1 MNVCGKNII
10 LLVLAGILLFPEA
23 SAGQQANSKT
33 VDAFVSRG
41 APLASALQEL
51 VKQTDLDLIYDPR
64 LVHDHTV
71 YVAAR
76 NKRPEE
82 ILRLILENSG
92 LDFIQLSSG
101 TYVLVRHTRQETLY
115 GHLSGK
121 VIDKTTGKPLEGAHV
136 MLADASTGTATNSSG
151 YFNISR
157 LESGKHEVTVTYV
170 GYQPVRDTVWV
181 PANQGSRQD
190 FSLDMKPVWV
200 EPIIVSDIQKRLPA
214 SDAFIPEIEKPSK
227 STLGTVDAI
236 KSMNTVMGIT
246 FDLGLADYNIQGGN
260 TAENEL
266 RLDGVPIYNPVSMGR
281 LIGAFSPYALGNIE
295 IYKAGFGSSVGSQL
309 SGIINIEH
317 DFIHQQKQSLL
328 IQADPLSINGRL
340 DHQITLEQGPT
351 ISLMLAARANIWR
364 WYQEPGL
371 SQTFRKWDHIDPLL
385 TNSLLDISDTEMNF
399 IQEDHRSDIRYSDL
413 HFAAAVK
420 HSDFQTTHI
429 SAYMGNNYL
438 QTNLFSENRAL
449 VSAGP
454 HYISAI
460 DRYNWTNMMGKVE
473 HDWLISPRW
482 DANISGYVTR
492 HSLSHQYAMGNDL
505 NTSLSYG
512 SIQSLSEQ
520 LREGAIRNMST
531 GDKNGITESA
541 VSAKFN
547 YSVSKNYKLHTGFK
561 ATHLNYQFQLSDLYL
576 NTARSQTSSFLI
588 SNFIQN
594 NIYLSHK
601 TSLSG
606 GSRFTFVPSRDLVFA
621 EPRLSLQHDRPDSP
635 IGYLSAKLSGG
646 IYRQFINQFEVSNI
660 GPSALV
666 PSIRFWVPVDY
677 SMNVPKAYHLA
688 VNLLWEPGNNWT
700 VKAETYY
707 KWMPQ
712 TLSLNYDQLSGQ
724 VTVSGARF
732 LNKQAQF
739 ITDSKQ
745 LAYGA
750 GLSLEKVLPSLG
762 IHLKT
767 DYQYSFSQRLIPGR
781 FNSTYEPVPWNQ
793 PHQLGLSAEW
803 QVISN
808 LMMVVQWKSIWGR
821 SWGFRKAYYDY
832 LALTEPAYSGKH
844 TFDNP
849 SADKLPAFHQL
860 DAGASYKR
868 EVGSTS
874 IQFRLDLFNLLNHQN
889 IINWWLSPGQNGT
902 GNPTYSLRERN
913 MPGFSPSFSVIFSF

>member
-1 MNVCGKNII
+1 M
-10 LLVLAGILLFPEA
+10 LLVLAGMLLFPEP
-23 SAGQQANSKT
+23 SMGQQSDPKT
-33 VDAFVSRG
+33 VETFVSRG
-41 APLASALQEL
+41 APLASALQKL
-51 VKQTDLDLIYDPR
+51 VKHTGLDLIYDPR
-64 LVHDHTV
+64 LVRNHTV
-71 YVAAR
+71 YVAAEQE
-76 NKRPEE
+76 KAEE
-82 ILRLILENSG
+82 ILRLILKNSG

-101 TYVLVRHTRQETLY
+101 TYVLVRHTRQQTDY

-121 VIDKTTGKPLEGAHV
+121 VIDKATGKPLDGAHV

-181 PANQGSRQD
+181 PANRGSRQD
-190 FSLDMKPVWV
+190 FSLHMKPVWV
-200 EPIIVSDIQKRLPA
+200 EPVIVSDIQKRLPA
-214 SDAFIPEIEKPSK
+214 AGAFIPEIKKPSK
-227 STLGTVDAI
+227 SMLGTVDAI
-236 KSMNTVMGIT
+236 KSMNTVMGIN

-260 TAENEL
+260 TSENEL

-309 SGIINIEH
+309 SGIINIKH
-317 DFIHQQKQSLL
+317 DFSHQQKRSVLL
-328 IQADPLSINGRL
+328 QADPLSINGRL
-340 DHQITLEQGPT
+340 DHQITIEQGPE
-351 ISLMLAARANIWR
+351 ISLMLAARTNIWR
-364 WYQEPGL
+364 WYQQPRL
-371 SQTFRKWDHIDPLL
+371 AQTFREWDHIDPLL

-399 IQEDHRSDIRYSDL
+399 LQEDHRSDIRYSDL

-420 HSDFQTTHI
+420 HSDFQTTRI

-449 VSAGP
+449 ASASP
-454 HYISAI
+454 NYISTI

-482 DANISGYVTR
+482 DAKISAYITR

-505 NTSLSYG
+505 NTSLSFE
-512 SIQSLSEQ
+512 SNQTLSDQ
-520 LREGAIRNMST
+520 LRASAIRNMST

-541 VSAKFN
+541 ISAKFN
-547 YSVSKNYKLHTGFK
+547 YSLSKNYKLNTGLK
-561 ATHLNYQFQLSDLYL
+561 ATHLNYRFQISDLYL
-576 NTARSQTSSFLI
+576 NTARSRTSSFLI
-588 SNFIQN
+588 SNFVQN
-594 NIYLSHK
+594 NLYLSHK
-601 TSLSG
+601 TSLSV

-621 EPRLSLQHDRPDSP
+621 EPRLSLQHDRPASP
-635 IGYLSAKLSGG
+635 IGYLSTKLSGG

-688 VNLLWEPGNNWT
+688 GNILWEPGNNWT
-700 VKAETYY
+700 IKAETYY
-707 KWMPQ
+707 KWMPM
-712 TLSLNYDQLSGQ
+712 TLSLNYNQLSGQ
-724 VTVSGARF
+724 TVSGSRS

-745 LAYGA
+745 LTYGA
-750 GLSLEKVLPSLG
+750 GLSLEKVLPSLR

-767 DYQYSFSQRLIPGR
+767 DYQYSFSRRLIAGR
-781 FNSTYEPVPWNQ
+781 FDSRYEPVPWNQ
-793 PHQLGLSAEW
+793 PHQLGFSIEW
-803 QVISN
+803 QVIPN
-808 LMMVVQWKSIWGR
+808 LMMVAQWKSIWGR

-832 LALTEPAYSGKH
+832 LALTEPAHSGKH
-844 TFDNP
+844 SFENP

-860 DAGASYKR
+860 DAGASYKKKL
-868 EVGSTS
+868 GSTS
-874 IQFRLDLFNLLNHQN
+874 IQFRLDLFNLLNHN
-889 IINWWLSPGQNGT
+889 NVINWWLTPIQNET
-902 GNPTYSLRERN
+902 TDPKYSRRERN
-913 MPGFSPSFSVIFSF
+913 MPGFSPSFSIKFSF